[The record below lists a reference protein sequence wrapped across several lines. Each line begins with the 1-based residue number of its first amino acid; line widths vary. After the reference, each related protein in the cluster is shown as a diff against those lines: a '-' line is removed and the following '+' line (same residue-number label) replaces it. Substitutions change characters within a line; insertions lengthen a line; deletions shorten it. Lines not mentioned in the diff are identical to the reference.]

1 MPGLDLPPAI
11 VEVFDSFR
19 TCELT
24 TIGKD
29 GTPTTWPALP
39 LFRPETRTFL
49 FTTSIGL
56 PQKAYNIRR
65 DPRVCLLFSDA
76 TASGLSDPPTVL
88 QGRASAPDELAMEFD
103 GLEEIA
109 RRSRSSTTRAR
120 RAPLPPSQRAA
131 LGASELR
138 PTGMEA
144 TGDRVGA
151 PRGHRARRFRL
162 TPEDRH
168 RS

>member
-39 LFRPETRTFL
+39 LFRPETGTFL

-56 PQKAYNIRR
+56 PQKVYNIRR

-88 QGRASAPDELAMEFD
+88 VQGRASAPDELAMEFE

-109 RRSRSSTTRAR
+109 RRAFERQPVSRYYGIDPVSR
-120 RAPLPPSQRAA
+120 RLFGWYYLRLLIHVVPERVRWWPSGD
-131 LGASELR
+131 LSR
-138 PTGMEA
+138 PAQES
-144 TGDRVGA
+144 
-151 PRGHRARRFRL
+151 
-162 TPEDRH
+162 RH
-168 RS
+168 VV